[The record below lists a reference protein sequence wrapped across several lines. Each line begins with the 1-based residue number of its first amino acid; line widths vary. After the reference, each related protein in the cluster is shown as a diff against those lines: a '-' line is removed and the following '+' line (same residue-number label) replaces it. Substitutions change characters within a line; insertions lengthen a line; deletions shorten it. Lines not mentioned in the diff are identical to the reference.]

1 MMMNVLAK
9 MKSVSV
15 QCQLLLGLGI
25 VAFSHASIAREQVD
39 QRITTSDSP
48 FVEIEH
54 MNGSAEI
61 IGWDK
66 EEVQVTGELSD
77 NTEEFIFEKNGNEI
91 VIKVEIARDPG
102 HWRNWKKSD
111 GDDLTIYVPRASFVD
126 YTSINAG
133 VTIEDLH
140 HSVNVEVINGS
151 VDVKK
156 VSGRV
161 SLESVNGDIDIR
173 DVEGDVSIETVNGD
187 ISGEHRSS
195 KDLRLDT
202 VNGDINIRT
211 NSPEVKVTSVNGNI
225 ELAMESVN
233 DLNIETVNGRVDATM
248 NLAARG
254 FVRGSSV
261 GGSMN
266 FNFQKDV
273 SARFDI
279 QAHAGGRIINDLS
292 DDEMQKAKYG
302 PRRWLEFTHNGGDGR
317 VDVSTVSGRI
327 TLGAK

>member
-1 MMMNVLAK
+1 MNVLAK

-15 QCQLLLGLGI
+15 QWQLLLGLGI

-39 QRITTSDSP
+39 QRIATSDSP

-54 MNGSAEI
+54 MNGNAEI

-66 EEVQVTGELSD
+66 NEVQVTGQLSD
-77 NTEEFIFEKNGNEI
+77 NAEEFIFEKDGNDI
-91 VIKVEIARDPG
+91 VIKVEIERDPG

-126 YTSINAG
+126 YTSINAD
-133 VTIEDLH
+133 VKIEGLQH
-140 HSVNVEVINGS
+140 TVNVEVINGG
-151 VDVKK
+151 VDVRK

-161 SLESVNGDIDIR
+161 SLESVNGDITLH
-173 DVEGDVSIETVNGD
+173 DVEGDLAIETVNGD
-187 ISGEHRSS
+187 INGEHRGS
-195 KDLRLDT
+195 KDLRLDS
-202 VNGDINIRT
+202 VNGDIDIRT

-225 ELAMESVN
+225 DLALSTIT
-233 DLNIETVNGRVDATM
+233 DLNIETVNGRVKAAMD
-248 NLAARG
+248 LAAKG
-254 FVRGSSV
+254 DVRASSV
-261 GGSMN
+261 GGSMS
-266 FNFQKDV
+266 FTFQRSV

-279 QAHAGGRIINDLS
+279 QAHAGGRIDNDIS

-317 VDVSTVSGRI
+317 VDVSTVSGKV
-327 TLGAK
+327 TLGVK